1 MFPNKNKIIIISAAL
16 ALSAIG
22 YYGYK
27 EFFTDKIIPE
37 VSPANNVNGNNSTSA
52 IEIAPNVM
60 AEVEEVA
67 IDSNSPLYLN
77 PDLKK
82 PSLNRLIVIPDFYSV
97 QATKIMS
104 EKISGLITD
113 LKKDPSSYVNWSDL
127 AMRFKMLEDYK
138 IAEEIWLYLSQAAP
152 RVSDAF
158 INLGD
163 LYMYY
168 FHDNAKAEPMFLKA
182 VAVAPRSLESY
193 SRIVDFYVTALN
205 DKAAARKFL
214 KDSIAEYPDMEL
226 TLTPLLEQVSP

>member
-16 ALSAIG
+16 VLSAIG

-27 EFFTDKIIPE
+27 EFFADKTKTE
-37 VSPANNVNGNNSTSA
+37 VGANGNEKTSA
-52 IEIAPNVM
+52 IEIAPNVT

-82 PSLNRLIVIPDFYSV
+82 PSLNRTIVIPDSYSV
-97 QATKIMS
+97 RATKIMN
-104 EKISGLITD
+104 EKISGLLTD

-127 AMRFKMLEDYK
+127 AMRYK
-138 IAEEIWLYLSQAAP
+138 TAEEIWLYLSQAAP

-182 VAVAPRSLESY
+182 VASAPRSLENY
-193 SRIVDFYVTALN
+193 SRIVDFYVTAIN

-214 KDSIAEYPDMEL
+214 KDSIAKYPDMEL
-226 TLTPLLEQVSP
+226 TLTSLLEQVSPQ